1 VLAQQ
6 LAAALDAS
14 PAGYLRGAA
23 VVLGDRYG
31 VHPGTGAV
39 FLDCA
44 GAAAGAWPSRLLSL
58 DVAAVE
64 AAVTAARRRK
74 EAEAA
79 LALRMG
85 VALIAAE
92 DALGRSAAY
101 MYFLARLSDTAA
113 ARGAVAG
120 GALGQVPVRV
130 GPAPDA
136 APDGNDGGSSSG
148 SGSMGTSGG
157 GRAAASSVSPPGF
170 EYVAREALLAV
181 PITAAGDDVYA
192 FLAHAGPTAAAAR
205 AAAAKAE
212 GAAADAALAAR
223 RALRLRHLVR
233 GEGVSHEAFG
243 AACARLLRFR
253 GALAPHTE
261 GVSFRVVPPGAHP
274 ALSPDAAYVDVP
286 VDFELTAS
294 ERA

>member
-14 PAGYLRGAA
+14 PEGYLRGAA
-23 VVLGDRYG
+23 IVLGDRYG

-44 GAAAGAWPSRLLSL
+44 GAAAGAWTERLLSL
-58 DVAAVE
+58 DISAVQAAVS
-64 AAVTAARRRK
+64 AARRRK

-79 LALRMG
+79 LATRMG

-101 MYFLARLSDTAA
+101 AAFLARLGDTAA
-113 ARGAVAG
+113 ARGAAAG
-120 GALGQVPVRV
+120 GALTQVPVRV
-130 GPAPDA
+130 GPAPEG
-136 APDGNDGGSSSG
+136 PPERSSSASSSDG
-148 SGSMGTSGG
+148 MGTSE
-157 GRAAASSVSPPGF
+157 RSSAASAAPPGF

-192 FLAHAGPTAAAAR
+192 FLAHAGPAAAAAR
-205 AAAAKAE
+205 AAAARAE
-212 GAAADAALAAR
+212 RAAADAALAAR

-233 GEGVSHEAFG
+233 ADGVSHEAFG
-243 AACARLLRFR
+243 AACARLLRHR
-253 GALAPHTE
+253 NALAPHAE
-261 GVSFRVVPPGAHP
+261 GVSMRVVPPGAHP
-274 ALSPDAAYVDVP
+274 ALSPDAAYLDVP
-286 VDFELTAS
+286 ADFVMTAS
-294 ERA
+294 ERAER